1 MQRKQFIEIAYQE
14 INSIIQDLRPNS
26 ETNCLAYFHF

>member
-14 INSIIQDLRPNS
+14 INSIIHDLRSNS
-26 ETNCLAYFHF
+26 EIICLT